1 MTVVELLRGEI
12 SANPKRFVV
21 MAGLAGLSNAMVLG
35 IINSAAGHV
44 TDELNVRELV
54 MFAAAIGLY
63 LTSQKYITGFSAREV
78 EMVMHRLR
86 LRILSKLVRTDLLTL
101 ERLGRADVHA
111 AMVRDTQTISQSAG
125 LIVMAVQSSILIV
138 FAMLYLLILSRT
150 AFFLAVGFVVA
161 ATVYHRQ
168 RIAGL
173 EAELKRANDLETVM
187 IERVGEVLSGFKEV
201 KMSPAR
207 RDDLTQAVESSSA
220 EAAQVKAATGASAAN
235 EYVVAQALI
244 YILLGVMV
252 FITPIFSHIEPSVV
266 TKITTVILFIVGPL
280 GMMMQSLPALARS
293 NAAAAAILDLDA
305 RLAQGAGEGTA
316 ETAQAQGPVLPPME
330 SIALHHARFVHEDAQ
345 AQSSFILGP
354 VNVVIERGQIVF
366 INGGNGSGKSTLVK
380 MLLGL
385 YPLHEGTLRLNGRP
399 VDSGELSAYREQF
412 SAIFSDFQL
421 FRTLYGLQNPD
432 RMKCTELLELFE
444 LAAKVRLNGNRFDTV
459 DLSSGQ
465 RKRLALVAA
474 LLEDR
479 PVIVLDEWAADQ
491 DPEFRRKFY
500 RELLPLLKQQGK
512 TIIAV
517 THDDNYYDVADRR
530 ITLSEGR
537 VAAES

>member
-1 MTVVELLRGEI
+1 
-12 SANPKRFVV
+12 
-21 MAGLAGLSNAMVLG
+21 
-35 IINSAAGHV
+35 
-44 TDELNVRELV
+44 
-54 MFAAAIGLY
+54 
-63 LTSQKYITGFSAREV
+63 
-78 EMVMHRLR
+78 
-86 LRILSKLVRTDLLTL
+86 
-101 ERLGRADVHA
+101 
-111 AMVRDTQTISQSAG
+111 
-125 LIVMAVQSSILIV
+125 
-138 FAMLYLLILSRT
+138 
-150 AFFLAVGFVVA
+150 
-161 ATVYHRQ
+161 
-168 RIAGL
+168 
-173 EAELKRANDLETVM
+173 
-187 IERVGEVLSGFKEV
+187 
-201 KMSPAR
+201 
-207 RDDLTQAVESSSA
+207 
-220 EAAQVKAATGASAAN
+220 
-235 EYVVAQALI
+235 
-244 YILLGVMV
+244 
-252 FITPIFSHIEPSVV
+252 
-266 TKITTVILFIVGPL
+266 
-280 GMMMQSLPALARS
+280 MMMQSLPALARS

>member
-305 RLAQGAGEGTA
+305 RLAQGAGEGAA